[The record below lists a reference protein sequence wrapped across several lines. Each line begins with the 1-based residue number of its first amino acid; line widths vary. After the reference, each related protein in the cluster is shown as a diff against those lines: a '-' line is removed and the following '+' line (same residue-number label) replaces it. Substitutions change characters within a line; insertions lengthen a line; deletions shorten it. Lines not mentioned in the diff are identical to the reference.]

1 MQSGQSPPQ
10 SVIKHHELMDMA
22 LNKSFIIII
31 VIYIIAVIRELGL
44 MCQNNWMTK
53 TQQLFSAFIQGTS

>member
-1 MQSGQSPPQ
+1 
-10 SVIKHHELMDMA
+10 MDMA

-31 VIYIIAVIRELGL
+31 VINIIAVIWELGL
-44 MCQNNWMTK
+44 MCQNNRMTK